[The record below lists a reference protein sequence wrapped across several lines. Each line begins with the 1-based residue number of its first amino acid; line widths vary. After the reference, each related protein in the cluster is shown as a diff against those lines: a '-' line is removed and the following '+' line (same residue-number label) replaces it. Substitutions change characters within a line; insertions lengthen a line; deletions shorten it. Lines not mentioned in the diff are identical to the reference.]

1 MFKFIHCADLHLGS
15 PFAGVRKLDPAAA
28 RKLALAP
35 FSAFDRLAD
44 AALENHALFMALAG
58 DVFDSDAP
66 SLYAETRF
74 RETIGRLDAAGV
86 KVFWAKG
93 NHDSGVELEGL
104 PANTTVFP
112 AGRAAVFQVSDGGK
126 VAASVAGISHA
137 I

>member
-112 AGRAAVFQVSDGGK
+112 AGRAAVFQVT
-126 VAASVAGISHA
+126 HNL
-137 I
+137 